1 MFLSLSSSLFFN
13 EPGQI
18 NRISSS
24 YPANKLPLYDFE
36 EAIVY
41 QVFLPA
47 FLPRDDTDYYLRRL
61 TYEINYFASL
71 GVNTV
76 ELFPIEQ
83 YSCDSDVPNCW
94 KDVSIDFPGVVHQQF
109 GTITQLHEFVVTAH
123 TRNIRVLLD
132 ISWAL
137 FDSKS
142 LLYDIDCNG
151 SWGSFF
157 HPEASSLIG
166 QRRRL
171 DFNLMKQ
178 SGNFLKK
185 IVSQWRNEAG
195 VDGLVWLE
203 ASCLL
208 YGGKFCR
215 EGYGSTDF
223 DAISIIEEI
232 RDSSDYLHVGFPS
245 FSYRRSAILRIRSPP
260 RCFLRCSTILCIFR
274 FGCLPDAQH
283 DLRAVAFL
291 RISAQRQQG
300 GVLPLR
306 AEPASQERV
315 LLRGPRHRAHSLRR
329 RRVLHRPAPSAG
341 AGDGSDA
348 AGPHDPLPLHG
359 HRVLHRAELHRGA
372 RRAGLEFPKHRGVG
386 LGRG

>member
-260 RCFLRCSTILCIFR
+260 RCFLRCSTILCT
-274 FGCLPDAQH
+274 
-283 DLRAVAFL
+283 FL
-291 RISAQRQQG
+291 FDVSLTRSTTSAQSLFSESPLSVSKAASFLSELNRLPRNVFCFEDRATAHTRFVDAAFSTDRLRRQALAM
-300 GVLPLR
+300 GVMLLGPTIPCLFMGTEFFTEQNFT
-306 AEPASQERV
+306 AEPE
-315 LLRGPRHRAHSLRR
+315 
-329 RRVLHRPAPSAG
+329 
-341 AGDGSDA
+341 
-348 AGPHDPLPLHG
+348 
-359 HRVLHRAELHRGA
+359 ELDWNFRNI
-372 RRAGLEFPKHRGVG
+372 EE
-386 LGRG
+386 